1 MVVRLPS
8 IPSFPKLNSLR
19 LRNFFAKSL
28 VESGDVPNATKL
40 LDQHGVKYEIALAD
54 PNVPGSKNRILV
66 GPNKLELND
75 VALQDMGKFYRDA
88 GVVGDDLANALKIMD
103 TNLPD
108 PKVKQSLFA
117 RSKQAK
123 PQVEAEVN
131 KTGTSATAKKTQWA
145 KIIALTMPALV
156 SAGLSV
162 YAVYLAKQRLDD
174 KAEFES
180 GCWLF
185 NKETG
190 QKVRKVSNSTDNV
203 HCQCGKNQITSG
215 LEASVAQACYD
226 ECFALDPA
234 PPNGTGAG
242 PFWEQCTTQCACAVA
257 GTSPIQ
263 LQPDEFNLQI
273 SSELWDPIDA
283 GLDVLADFGLAVT
296 GMIDGALEFASN
308 AASSAMEGVQKL
320 LMYGGIALGSAVVLA
335 IIGVVVWQVTKK
347 KKQAAS
353 STTMKGGSE
362 SGTCDLWG
370 GRSVFFT

>member
-54 PNVPGSKNRILV
+54 PKVPGSKNRILV

-88 GVVGDDLANALKIMD
+88 GVVGDDLANALKTMD
-103 TNLPD
+103 ANLPD

-131 KTGTSATAKKTQWA
+131 KTGTSATAKKTQWG
-145 KIIALTMPALV
+145 KIILYSTLAYGAY
-156 SAGLSV
+156 LSWERV
-162 YAVYLAKQRLDD
+162 ND
-174 KAEFES
+174 KAQHES
-180 GCWLF
+180 GCWLL
-185 NKETG
+185 NKDTG
-190 QKVRKVSNSTDNV
+190 QKVRKVSNSTDSV
-203 HCQCGKNQITSG
+203 RCQCGKNQITSG
-215 LEASVAQACYD
+215 LEAAVAQACYD

-242 PFWEQCTTQCACAVA
+242 PFWEQCTSTCACAVA

-263 LQPDEFNLQI
+263 LQPDEYNLQI

-283 GLDVLADFGLAVT
+283 AADMMAEFGDAIT
-296 GMIDGALEFASN
+296 GVVNGALTFASN